1 MPFPTVIVRTFDH
14 SVVHWCTLS
23 DAKIYG
29 YWSMS
34 CLTLF
39 CMSIL
44 APLERSS
51 CTTSAW
57 PLLPAS
63 MRAVCPFWGDKIY
76 CNIVL
81 QTSILIRHCSYHY
94 FHHSFVCGYYLKVE
108 FTFMEAHR
116 HQQWLDKVGMNEM
129 VTITRHC
136 QWYAQPL
143 SSAVSCGNN
152 LYNIGN
158 TSASMVIVIRKYSHM
173 CTPAYNSHG

>member
-1 MPFPTVIVRTFDH
+1 MVTCRWSQNQCMRIKITSPWKAWINSVPLLTKEIKEFDSSAHCAYLNILAAATCMPFPTVIVRTFHH
-14 SVVHWCTLS
+14 SVVHWCALR

-51 CTTSAW
+51 CTTWAW

-76 CNIVL
+76 YNIVL
-81 QTSILIRHCSYHY
+81 QTSRLKCHISLIRRCSYHY
-94 FHHSFVCGYYLKVE
+94 FYYSFVCGYYLKVE
-108 FTFMEAHR
+108 FTFLESPR
-116 HQQWLDKVGMNEM
+116 TS
-129 VTITRHC
+129 TI
-136 QWYAQPL
+136 A
-143 SSAVSCGNN
+143 G
-152 LYNIGN
+152 
-158 TSASMVIVIRKYSHM
+158 
-173 CTPAYNSHG
+173 